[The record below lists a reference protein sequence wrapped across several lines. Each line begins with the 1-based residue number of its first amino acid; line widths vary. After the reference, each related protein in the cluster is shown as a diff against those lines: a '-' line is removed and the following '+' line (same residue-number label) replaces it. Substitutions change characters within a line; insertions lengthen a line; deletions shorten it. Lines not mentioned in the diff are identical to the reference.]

1 MSTPMMKQW
10 KKFKEQYPEDTILF
24 FQAGDFYE
32 LYYQDAKLGH
42 KELNITLTA
51 RKLKNG
57 NIPMAGVPLH
67 AAEKYILQLVRKGYK
82 IAIADQVEDAQASK
96 GIVKRDVVQVITPG
110 TIFGD
115 QLLDGK
121 INNYLVSLVR
131 KGSHIGLAMVDI
143 STGEFLVTE
152 FTGTDALEELKDEL
166 NRLTPVEILISE
178 NLVDDADLN
187 SIISHDQSIVLTP
200 IDTYYSSYEETY
212 KLLTSHFGTLSLD
225 GFGIESFKMGICAAG
240 MIIHYLRETQKSNE
254 LYNITKIVPYSLKEY
269 MMLDDQT
276 LRSLEVFRNLR
287 DGTSQFT
294 LLEILDRTHTP
305 MGSRLLKKWLRHPLN
320 DKEKIQERL
329 DAVEVFITN
338 SLLHANLRD
347 IFTNISD
354 IERIISKVG
363 LGKANGRDLLALKD
377 SLLYIPELKDI
388 LNIDSK
394 LISTLKDHL
403 YDLSDLVQLI
413 ERSIKEECPPSV
425 REGNIIKSGFNENLD
440 ELQSV
445 LSEGTDWILKYE
457 KDEKRRTRFDKL
469 KVGFNN
475 VFGYYIEITQA
486 ALRKGKVPEDYIR
499 KQTLVNS
506 ERFITPELKQWEDKI
521 LGADEKIKNLEYELF
536 CEIRQEIAKQIDKIQ
551 ENAQSIAIL
560 DVISTFAE
568 IASQNQY
575 IKPNMVDSDDIHIE
589 GGRHPV
595 VERIIGEENFI
606 PNDTHLDSHE
616 NQILIITGPN
626 MSGKCVRGDTRIF
639 SDKGILPISY
649 FQPFNNS
656 DGTFEELAINVV
668 GINGI
673 TSTSHFYTDGVKPS
687 IRIETK
693 MGYYIEGSLNHPVLA
708 RTPSGEEIWKKLS
721 DISDNDYLIIK
732 RKNDLWGSDV
742 KINYQPPTYKRT
754 PPMFPLPREINVDLA
769 YLMGLLI
776 GDGSLTYTHSFNFTN
791 KDEFLK
797 KTFQKVISELFN
809 YKAKTKK
816 QDTEHFVSSLYLRD
830 FLKFL
835 GLDYVQSYHK
845 EVPESILKAPKNIVK
860 AFLQGLF
867 DTDGTADNKYGNVTL
882 STSSSKLAKQVHII
896 LLNFGIISSLKVKK
910 TSRRPSYNVR
920 ITGLDSIK
928 FHDKIGFRLP
938 KKAERKK
945 LASSLHMTNVDSI
958 PYLGNVLK
966 QIQKEIVENRD
977 LIPHKD
983 KLKYNKSIGNIF
995 YTYLR
1000 LNRNLSYFKLQELI
1014 DYCCKYKISH
1024 QNLENIAKNHYFYDK
1039 IVKIEHSK
1047 ASLFDFSIPNGHAFV
1062 GNGFVNHNSTYL
1074 RQVALIVLM
1083 AQIGSFV
1090 PAQAKLGICDRI
1102 FTRVG
1107 AWDFI
1112 AMQQSTFMVEMIEVA
1127 NILNNATNKSLII
1140 LDEVGRGTSTY
1151 DGMALAWSITE
1162 FLHQSSHVQGKTL
1175 FATHYHQ
1182 LNQLAE
1188 YYPRIK
1194 NYQFTVKRKGQ
1205 EILFLHKILP
1215 GGTDRSYGVE
1225 VARLAGL
1232 PQAVVTRAK
1241 EILDVFESSE
1251 TPKVLKSKKLPTSKP
1266 ELTQLTLFDV
1276 NKINSNKGERL
1287 DPMEEISP
1295 EHILGDKIINEL
1307 KNIDLDHITPLNA
1320 LNKLHELKKKLNE
1333 EDNK

>member
-1 MSTPMMKQW
+1 MSTPMIKQW
-10 KKFKEQYPEDTILF
+10 KKFKKQNPDTILF

-32 LYYQDAKLGH
+32 LYYEDATLGH

-51 RKLKNG
+51 KKTKNEK
-57 NIPMAGVPLH
+57 IPMAGVPLH
-67 AAEKYILQLVRKGYK
+67 AVEKYILQLVRKGYK
-82 IAIADQVEDAQASK
+82 IAICDQVEDAQASK

-152 FTGTDALEELKDEL
+152 LTGTDAFEEFKNEI
-166 NRLTPVEILISE
+166 NRLSPAEILIPES
-178 NLVDDADLN
+178 LLDDMDLK
-187 SIISHDQSIVLTP
+187 SIISQDQSRIITP
-200 IDTYYSSYEETY
+200 IDSYYSSYEETY
-212 KLLTSHFGTLSLD
+212 KLLTSHFGTISLD
-225 GFGIESFKMGICAAG
+225 GFGIESLKLGICAAG
-240 MIIHYLRETQKSNE
+240 MIIHYLRETQKSSE

-276 LRSLEVFRNLR
+276 LRSLEVFKNLR

-329 DAVEVFITN
+329 DAVDVFVTN
-338 SLLHANLRD
+338 TLLQANLRE
-347 IFTNISD
+347 ILSNISD

-377 SLLYIPELKDI
+377 SLLYIPALKDI

-403 YDLSDLVQLI
+403 YNLSDLVQLI
-413 ERSIKEECPPSV
+413 ERSIKEDCPSSV
-425 REGNIIKSGFNENLD
+425 REGNIIKPGFNEHLD

-457 KDEKRRTRFDKL
+457 KEERRRTRFDKL

-486 ALRKGKVPEDYIR
+486 ALRKGKVPENYIR

-506 ERFITPELKQWEDKI
+506 ERFITSELKQWEDKI

-575 IKPNMVDSDDIHIE
+575 IKPTILDSDHINIE

-595 VERIIGEENFI
+595 VEKVLGEENFI
-606 PNDTHLDSHE
+606 PNDTHLDSHG
-616 NQILIITGPN
+616 NQIMIITGPN
-626 MSGKCVRGDTRIF
+626 MAGK
-639 SDKGILPISY
+639 
-649 FQPFNNS
+649 
-656 DGTFEELAINVV
+656 
-668 GINGI
+668 
-673 TSTSHFYTDGVKPS
+673 
-687 IRIETK
+687 
-693 MGYYIEGSLNHPVLA
+693 
-708 RTPSGEEIWKKLS
+708 
-721 DISDNDYLIIK
+721 
-732 RKNDLWGSDV
+732 
-742 KINYQPPTYKRT
+742 
-754 PPMFPLPREINVDLA
+754 
-769 YLMGLLI
+769 
-776 GDGSLTYTHSFNFTN
+776 
-791 KDEFLK
+791 
-797 KTFQKVISELFN
+797 
-809 YKAKTKK
+809 
-816 QDTEHFVSSLYLRD
+816 
-830 FLKFL
+830 
-835 GLDYVQSYHK
+835 
-845 EVPESILKAPKNIVK
+845 
-860 AFLQGLF
+860 
-867 DTDGTADNKYGNVTL
+867 
-882 STSSSKLAKQVHII
+882 
-896 LLNFGIISSLKVKK
+896 
-910 TSRRPSYNVR
+910 
-920 ITGLDSIK
+920 
-928 FHDKIGFRLP
+928 
-938 KKAERKK
+938 
-945 LASSLHMTNVDSI
+945 
-958 PYLGNVLK
+958 
-966 QIQKEIVENRD
+966 
-977 LIPHKD
+977 
-983 KLKYNKSIGNIF
+983 
-995 YTYLR
+995 
-1000 LNRNLSYFKLQELI
+1000 
-1014 DYCCKYKISH
+1014 
-1024 QNLENIAKNHYFYDK
+1024 
-1039 IVKIEHSK
+1039 
-1047 ASLFDFSIPNGHAFV
+1047 
-1062 GNGFVNHNSTYL
+1062 STYL

-1083 AQIGSFV
+1083 AHIGCFV
-1090 PAQAKLGICDRI
+1090 PANNLAKIGLCDRI

-1112 AMQQSTFMVEMIEVA
+1112 AMELSTFMVEMVEVA
-1127 NILNNATNKSLII
+1127 NILNNATAKSLII

-1151 DGMALAWSITE
+1151 DGMALAWAITE
-1162 FLHQSSHVQGKTL
+1162 FLHQNSHSAGKTL

-1182 LNQLAE
+1182 LNQLAG

-1194 NYQFTVKRKGQ
+1194 NYQFAVKRKGQ
-1205 EILFLHKILP
+1205 EILFLHKILE
-1215 GGTDRSYGVE
+1215 GGTDKSYGVE

-1232 PQAVVTRAK
+1232 PQTVVRRAK

-1251 TPKVLKSKKLPTSKP
+1251 TPTVLKSKKLPTDKP

-1276 NKINSNKGERL
+1276 NKINSNKKERL

-1307 KNIDLDHITPLNA
+1307 KKIDLDNITPLNA
-1320 LNKLHELKKKLNE
+1320 LNALHELKKKLNE
-1333 EDNK
+1333 EDNKYTYE

>member
-51 RKLKNG
+51 RKLKNEKV
-57 NIPMAGVPLH
+57 PMAGVPLH

-82 IAIADQVEDAQASK
+82 IAIADQIEDAQASK

-131 KGSHIGLAMVDI
+131 KGSYIGLAMVDI

-152 FTGTDALEELKDEL
+152 FTGTDALAELKDEI
-166 NRLTPVEILISE
+166 NRLNPAEILISE

-187 SIISHDQSIVLTP
+187 SIISQDQSIVLTP

-329 DAVEVFITN
+329 DAVEIFVTN
-338 SLLHANLRD
+338 TLLLANLRE
-347 IFTNISD
+347 ILTNISD

-403 YDLSDLVQLI
+403 YNLSDLVQLI

-425 REGNIIKSGFNENLD
+425 REGNIIKSGFNKNLD

-457 KDEKRRTRFDKL
+457 RDEKRRTRFDKL

-575 IKPNMVDSDDIHIE
+575 IKPNMVDSDDLHIE

-626 MSGKCVRGDTRIF
+626 MSGK
-639 SDKGILPISY
+639 
-649 FQPFNNS
+649 
-656 DGTFEELAINVV
+656 
-668 GINGI
+668 
-673 TSTSHFYTDGVKPS
+673 
-687 IRIETK
+687 
-693 MGYYIEGSLNHPVLA
+693 
-708 RTPSGEEIWKKLS
+708 
-721 DISDNDYLIIK
+721 
-732 RKNDLWGSDV
+732 
-742 KINYQPPTYKRT
+742 
-754 PPMFPLPREINVDLA
+754 
-769 YLMGLLI
+769 
-776 GDGSLTYTHSFNFTN
+776 
-791 KDEFLK
+791 
-797 KTFQKVISELFN
+797 
-809 YKAKTKK
+809 
-816 QDTEHFVSSLYLRD
+816 
-830 FLKFL
+830 
-835 GLDYVQSYHK
+835 
-845 EVPESILKAPKNIVK
+845 
-860 AFLQGLF
+860 
-867 DTDGTADNKYGNVTL
+867 
-882 STSSSKLAKQVHII
+882 
-896 LLNFGIISSLKVKK
+896 
-910 TSRRPSYNVR
+910 
-920 ITGLDSIK
+920 
-928 FHDKIGFRLP
+928 
-938 KKAERKK
+938 
-945 LASSLHMTNVDSI
+945 
-958 PYLGNVLK
+958 
-966 QIQKEIVENRD
+966 
-977 LIPHKD
+977 
-983 KLKYNKSIGNIF
+983 
-995 YTYLR
+995 
-1000 LNRNLSYFKLQELI
+1000 
-1014 DYCCKYKISH
+1014 
-1024 QNLENIAKNHYFYDK
+1024 
-1039 IVKIEHSK
+1039 
-1047 ASLFDFSIPNGHAFV
+1047 
-1062 GNGFVNHNSTYL
+1062 STYL

-1232 PQAVVTRAK
+1232 PQTVVTRAK
-1241 EILDVFESSE
+1241 EILDVFESAE
-1251 TPKVLKSKKLPTSKP
+1251 TPTVLKSKKLPTSKP

-1295 EHILGDKIINEL
+1295 EHILGDKLINEL
-1307 KNIDLDHITPLNA
+1307 KKLDLDHITPLNA
-1320 LNKLHELKKKLNE
+1320 LNTLHELKKKLNE
-1333 EDNK
+1333 EDKK